1 MKIIRLFA
9 RLFGRPRPP
18 SPPEPA
24 RQIEFQKLSFRPMPG
39 NAARTFRSR
48 PVRGN
53 AA

>member
-1 MKIIRLFA
+1 MKIVRLFA
-9 RLFGRPRPP
+9 WLFRKPRRPKPTEPP
-18 SPPEPA
+18 

-39 NAARTFRSR
+39 NGTRTFRSR